1 MQLFIVGLG
10 LMILK
15 QTEGMYGV
23 MAVSFLVRTGMMV
36 NRQVI
41 SLKTVLKSPTKKVD
55 GMTFHALNHTTVI
68 TAVH

>member
-1 MQLFIVGLG
+1 MELFIVGLG

-23 MAVSFLVRTGMMV
+23 MEVSFLILTGMLM
-36 NRQVI
+36 NRQVM

-55 GMTFHALNHTTVI
+55 GMTFHALNHTTVL